1 MLCVVIEIDV
11 SRLRSN
17 KYNSKRDEYEDG
29 NCSATSVMFFVMTSV
44 VRNQTMMTSGMR
56 IITMMT
62 NVMASMVGVVNVRW
76 KQRF

>member
-17 KYNSKRDEYEDG
+17 KYNSKRDEYADDHS
-29 NCSATSVMFFVMTSV
+29 SATSMMFFVMTSV
-44 VRNQTMMTSGMR
+44 VRNQTMKTSGMR